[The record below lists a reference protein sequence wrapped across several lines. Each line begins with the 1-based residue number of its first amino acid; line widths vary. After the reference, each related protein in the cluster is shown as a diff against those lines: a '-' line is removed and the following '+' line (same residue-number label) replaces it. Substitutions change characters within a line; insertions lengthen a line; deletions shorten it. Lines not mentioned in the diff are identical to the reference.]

1 MNAELDRLAAGTL
14 LAGFEGTSVPASL
27 HRWLDLGLGGVCLF
41 ARNVESP
48 EQLVALTTEL
58 EARRPGL
65 VISIDEE
72 GGDVTRLEAREG
84 SSYPGNWAL
93 GVADDQGL
101 TERVAAAIGAELRAV
116 GVNLDL
122 APVADVNVNPS
133 NPIVGVRSFGADP
146 ELVARHVGAF
156 VTGLQS
162 SGVAAC
168 AKHFP
173 GHGDT
178 VEDSHLAL
186 PTVERDD
193 AAMAA
198 ALMPFLAAIEA
209 GVRAV
214 MTAHIR
220 VAGLDEAP
228 ATLSRELLTGVL
240 RTELG
245 FDGVVVSDALDMR
258 AVSGTVGVEEGGVR
272 SLGAGADALCL
283 GHDLEPDAVHAAV
296 VEAVSSGRLP
306 EERLREAAARV
317 QGLTAEQR
325 APATERDPGLG
336 LEAARRALKVDGDVG
351 LGRPPVVV
359 ELVPEASI
367 AAGDASHGLADSLEG
382 AEALRFAAEPLDPR
396 AVAADHFDRQLVIVV
411 RDAHRHDWERQTVE
425 AFLEAASDAVVVEV
439 GVPVWRPETSRFLAT
454 HGHGRANLLAAA
466 ELLQPRSS

>member
-1 MNAELDRLAAGTL
+1 VSAELDRLAAGTL

-41 ARNVESP
+41 ARNVESR
-48 EQLVALTTEL
+48 EQLATLTAEL
-58 EARRPGL
+58 EERRPGL

-93 GVADDQGL
+93 GVVDDPGL
-101 TERVAAAIGAELRAV
+101 TEHVARAIGAELRGV

-122 APVADVNVNPS
+122 APVADVNVDPA
-133 NPIVGVRSFGADP
+133 NPIVGVRSFGTDP
-146 ELVARHVGAF
+146 ELVARHVAAF

-178 VEDSHLAL
+178 IEDSHLEL

-198 ALMPFLAAIEA
+198 ALLPFRAAIEA

-214 MTAHIR
+214 MSAHIR
-220 VAGLDEAP
+220 ITGLDEAP
-228 ATLSRELLTGVL
+228 ATLSRKILTGLL
-240 RTELG
+240 RGELG
-245 FDGVVVSDALDMR
+245 FDGVVVSDALEMR
-258 AVSGTVGVEEGGVR
+258 AVSGTVGAEEGAVL
-272 SLGAGADALCL
+272 SLAAGADALCL
-283 GHDLEPDAVHAAV
+283 GHDLPPDGAHAAIV
-296 VEAVSSGRLP
+296 AAVSSGRLP
-306 EERLREAAARV
+306 EGRLHDAVARIESLGSEQTAAPSD
-317 QGLTAEQR
+317 L
-325 APATERDPGLG
+325 DSGLG
-336 LEAARRALKVDGDVG
+336 LEAARRALRVEGEVG
-351 LGRPPVVV
+351 LERPPVVV

-367 AAGDASHGLADSLEG
+367 AAGDASHGLAESLEN
-382 AEALRFAAEPLDPR
+382 AEALRLAAEPLDVR

-439 GVPVWRPETSRFLAT
+439 GVPAWRPETSRYVAT
-454 HGHGRANLLAAA
+454 HGHGRVNLLAAA
-466 ELLQPRSS
+466 ERLQPG